1 MIFSKDEARVELNLS
16 RSEADENKWLF
27 DKLFAQK
34 DKIEA
39 EFGAPF
45 DWRRMDTKKACR
57 IVFAKAF
64 DGYSEESWPE
74 MISWLSEN
82 VRKLEA
88 AFRTPLATLNQQLR
102 KRAGDTNP

>member
-1 MIFSKDEARVELNLS
+1 MIFSKDEARVELNLN
-16 RSEADENKWLF
+16 RSDADDNKRLF
-27 DKLFAQK
+27 DNLFDQK

-39 EFGAPF
+39 EFGAQF

-64 DGYSEESWPE
+64 DGYIEESWPE
-74 MISWLSEN
+74 MISWLSEH
-82 VRKLEA
+82 VSKLET

-102 KRAGDTNP
+102 KRVGDATP